1 MALLS
6 KDAALMVLL
15 VLSFRDVCRQYRA
28 YRIGVVS
35 VACPKAS
42 RKGTFEGY
50 FAKEVGSKDALGIGR
65 RRMGKA
71 SLIDKTSPT
80 NIRGLRRSV

>member
-28 YRIGVVS
+28 YRIGVVA

-42 RKGTFEGY
+42 REGTFDGCC
-50 FAKEVGSKDALGIGR
+50 AREVDSKVALGIGR
-65 RRMGKA
+65 
-71 SLIDKTSPT
+71 
-80 NIRGLRRSV
+80 